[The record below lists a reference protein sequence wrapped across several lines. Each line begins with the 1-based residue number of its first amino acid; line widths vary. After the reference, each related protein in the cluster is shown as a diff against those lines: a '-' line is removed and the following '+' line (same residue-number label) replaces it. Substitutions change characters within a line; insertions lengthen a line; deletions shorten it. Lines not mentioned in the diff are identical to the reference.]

1 MIWSKKKFVF
11 GTKNKG
17 TKLGLSPDTMIMW
30 IMYYVDYALM
40 SLLRPLN
47 LFITW
52 LFCPDRLAG
61 PLLKNGS
68 LPKIDYFDVS
78 DDFEQKKISLV
89 QE

>member
-1 MIWSKKKFVF
+1 
-11 GTKNKG
+11 
-17 TKLGLSPDTMIMW
+17 MW

-61 PLLKNGS
+61 SPLKNGS
-68 LPKIDYFDVS
+68 LPKIDFFDVS
-78 DDFEQKKISLV
+78 DDFEQDFLKLKKYMYILEDSQKLPRRVRASISRNCGR
-89 QE
+89 